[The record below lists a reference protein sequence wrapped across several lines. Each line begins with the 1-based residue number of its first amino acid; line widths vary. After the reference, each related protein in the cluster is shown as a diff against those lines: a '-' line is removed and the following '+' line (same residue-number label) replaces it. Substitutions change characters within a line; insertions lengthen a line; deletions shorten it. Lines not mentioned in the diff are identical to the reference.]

1 MPTIPAVTEA
11 PPGLIASVRSLLAT
25 WVVLLNTRLE
35 LLSADLEEQ
44 LQFLGKI
51 VFLGV
56 ASIFCLSFGLLLL
69 TLFVVVCFWDSYRL
83 EVLGGFTLLYLGA
96 GITAAVVMR
105 NRVKN
110 KPRFLATTLDELSK
124 DYKHL
129 TS

>member
-1 MPTIPAVTEA
+1 MPTLPAATEA

-25 WVVLLNTRLE
+25 WVALLKTRLE

-44 LQFLGKI
+44 RQCLSKI

-69 TLFVVVCFWDSYRL
+69 TLFVVVWFWDSYRL
-83 EVLGGFTLLYLGA
+83 AVLGGFTLLYLGA
-96 GITAAVVMR
+96 GVTTAVVMR
-105 NRVKN
+105 KRVMN
-110 KPRFLATTLDELSK
+110 KPKFLATTLDELSK
-124 DYKHL
+124 DYKRL